1 MCPERLV
8 HNRERAG
15 GKRVLARQACQRPGA
30 RLPAALRGAARW
42 TLAGWSS
49 RSVVSSCGCAAS
61 CCPARRGQVDAGGLV
76 QPQRGQLLRLRGPH
90 SLPDS
95 SCARGSPHRTDPA
108 ANTSR
113 RRSARCSYSSTHS
126 ASARWSTVPAD
137 TSGAAK
143 TSRRYDPVISDPAT
157 SSQLLYV
164 PRMLLPAGLGV
175 LRLLRAACT
184 CLYVDRPCE
193 SAGVRTYGVQRI
205 RHEHHRASFVQVRCH
220 VELQAGAYCK
230 TVGSAYVG
238 SNPTP
243 ATHLRRSE
251 PVTLNCVTGFCVQ
264 NERLRKPSALFR
276 GLCVGWIRSSP
287 GRCGYRLRCLLSC
300 GNASGGGCLRAVLRA
315 GQARWPWAMRGTGDR
330 FAYR

>member
-49 RSVVSSCGCAAS
+49 RSVVSSCGCAA
-61 CCPARRGQVDAGGLV
+61 
-76 QPQRGQLLRLRGPH
+76 PH

-113 RRSARCSYSSTHS
+113 RRSARCSYSSTDS

-243 ATHLRRSE
+243 ATTCENGPRAAETRPGGSFSPCHGMYQRVSRWVDARQWLRTYSGQRPAETSGAYNRSLS
-251 PVTLNCVTGFCVQ
+251 P
-264 NERLRKPSALFR
+264 PR
-276 GLCVGWIRSSP
+276 GAVRQCRRPRRASSP
-287 GRCGYRLRCLLSC
+287 E
-300 GNASGGGCLRAVLRA
+300 
-315 GQARWPWAMRGTGDR
+315 
-330 FAYR
+330 